1 MHGLKTANYKVNAGS
16 RYRSVTYF
24 RVASRSHI
32 KSGKARCSSGWTQSL
47 PPTLVLPTST
57 KQRRTQG
64 D

>member
-32 KSGKARCSSGWTQSL
+32 KSGKGRCSSGWTQSL
-47 PPTLVLPTST
+47 PLRSCY
-57 KQRRTQG
+57 
-64 D
+64 